1 METSKAPFEKYLF
14 ICENKR
20 ESGACCG
27 VAGERLREGLK
38 EEIKKRGLASRIRV
52 SRSGCLDTCA
62 EGPNVLLVPQRVW
75 FKQVQESDIERIIQ
89 KTLEE

>member
-1 METSKAPFEKYLF
+1 M
-14 ICENKR
+14 
-20 ESGACCG
+20 
-27 VAGERLREGLK
+27 AGERLREGLK